1 MSETDGLLAEAQIE
15 SDDNQ
20 QQTPE
25 ETISH
30 MQPETD
36 APIDAQSAETGDE
49 ENTRPEWLPE
59 KFKTAEDMAGAY
71 AELQKKFSQ
80 GKHKAPDQYDQSV
93 FMDAGIPEDDELYST
108 YRDWAKDNGI
118 SQDAFDQLAGKFIE
132 MAGAETEQ
140 AEISY
145 KEEYEKL
152 GPNADMTIKSMTQ
165 WAQSLVNKGV
175 WGQDDFDEFKIMG
188 GTAQGIRALQ
198 KIRSYYGDK
207 AIPVDVGNVDGAPSK
222 EELQSMISKPEYQ
235 SDPAYRAKVE
245 KMFETVYGT
254 EQYSAI

>member
-1 MSETDGLLAEAQIE
+1 
-15 SDDNQ
+15 
-20 QQTPE
+20 
-25 ETISH
+25 
-30 MQPETD
+30 
-36 APIDAQSAETGDE
+36 
-49 ENTRPEWLPE
+49 
-59 KFKTAEDMAGAY
+59 
-71 AELQKKFSQ
+71 
-80 GKHKAPDQYDQSV
+80 
-93 FMDAGIPEDDELYST
+93 
-108 YRDWAKDNGI
+108 
-118 SQDAFDQLAGKFIE
+118 
-132 MAGAETEQ
+132 
-140 AEISY
+140 
-145 KEEYEKL
+145 
-152 GPNADMTIKSMTQ
+152 MTIKSMTQ

-245 KMFETVYGT
+245 KMFEAVYGT